1 MAITLTPTLTL
12 SSAAGATGISSDALS
27 FSVTTGLTVV
37 SPIVNISKITA
48 TTTGGNNIIVPS
60 LDSPRYVYIKH
71 LGLNAAG
78 SSSGTDKV
86 VVETTGDVQ
95 IMELKINEFAFFP
108 FYKGSADL
116 LQLQTSANTVQVEY
130 AFFTRG

>member
-1 MAITLTPTLTL
+1 MATLTPSL
-12 SSAAGATGISSDALS
+12 SLVSAAGDVASDALS
-27 FSVTTGLTVV
+27 FTVSTGLTVV
-37 SPIVNISKITA
+37 SPTINLSLVTA
-48 TTTGGNNIIVPS
+48 TTTGGDTVIVPN
-60 LDSPRYVYIKH
+60 LDSPRYVYLKH
-71 LGLNAAG
+71 TGLNSAG

-86 VVETTGDVQ
+86 VVETADGTQ

-108 FYKGSADL
+108 FYAGGAGK

>member
-1 MAITLTPTLTL
+1 MATLTPTLSL
-12 SSAAGATGISSDALS
+12 SSAAGTTGVSTDTLS

-37 SPIVNISKITA
+37 SPIINISKVTA
-48 TTTGGNNIIVPS
+48 TTTGADSIIVPS
-60 LDSPRYVYIKH
+60 VDSPRYVYIKH
-71 LGLNAAG
+71 LGLNSAG

-86 VVETTGDVQ
+86 VVETADGTQ
-95 IMELKINEFAFFP
+95 IMELKIDEFAFFP
-108 FYKGSADL
+108 YYAGGAGL

>member
-1 MAITLTPTLTL
+1 MATLNATLTL
-12 SSAAGATGISSDALS
+12 ASTDISSDSLS
-27 FSVTTGLTVV
+27 MTVTDSLTVV

-48 TTTGGNNIIVPS
+48 TTTGGDNIIVPNV
-60 LDSPRYVYIKH
+60 DSPRYVYIKH
-71 LGLNAAG
+71 LGLNSAG

-86 VVETTGDVQ
+86 VVETADGTQ
-95 IMELKINEFAFFP
+95 ILELKIEEFAFFP
-108 FYKGSADL
+108 FYAGGAGK